1 MEAVGQLTGGIA
13 HDFNNMLA
21 VVLGGLEL
29 ARRSVADDRTEALRH
44 IDNATEGA
52 NRAAALTRQL
62 LAFSR
67 EDSLKPETIEA
78 AALIAGMSD
87 MLDRTLGDAI
97 TLVVRDEAAGARIR
111 ADRVQLE
118 NAVINLAVNARD
130 AMDGRGVLTIVTG
143 AASLAADEI
152 GQCAAGDYVTII
164 VEDDGCGM
172 TPDIADR
179 VFEPFFT
186 TKGIGKGTGLGLSQ
200 VFALVRH
207 LNGEIGI
214 ASTPGEGTSVKLYLP
229 RTAGAIACQ
238 TPSPAPNVRLGKVLP
253 IAPVTSAVLEI
264 LVVEDDPRVLTATT
278 GALEELGHRT
288 IACDDPF
295 ATPGLLAANPSIA
308 LIISDVLMP
317 RQTGPEMIAALD
329 SVYSHVAVL
338 FVTGFAGDINVAQFR
353 GHEVLRKPF
362 TLNGL
367 ERAVARAIAA
377 DRPAASGAIA
387 AE

>member
-1 MEAVGQLTGGIA
+1 
-13 HDFNNMLA
+13 
-21 VVLGGLEL
+21 
-29 ARRSVADDRTEALRH
+29 
-44 IDNATEGA
+44 
-52 NRAAALTRQL
+52 
-62 LAFSR
+62 
-67 EDSLKPETIEA
+67 
-78 AALIAGMSD
+78 
-87 MLDRTLGDAI
+87 
-97 TLVVRDEAAGARIR
+97 
-111 ADRVQLE
+111 
-118 NAVINLAVNARD
+118 
-130 AMDGRGVLTIVTG
+130 MDGRGVLTVVTG
-143 AASLAADEI
+143 TASLAADEI
-152 GQCAAGDYVTII
+152 GQCASGDYVTIM

-186 TKGIGKGTGLGLSQ
+186 TKGVGKGTGLGLSQ

-207 LNGEIGI
+207 LSGEIGI
-214 ASTPGEGTSVKLYLP
+214 VSTPGKGTSVRLYLP
-229 RTAGAIACQ
+229 RTTDVIASP
-238 TPSPAPNVRLGKVLP
+238 TPMLALSIAPGEVLP
-253 IAPVTSAVLEI
+253 IQPVAPSVLEI

-295 ATPGLLAANPSIA
+295 AVPALLAGNPSIA

-329 SVYSHVAVL
+329 PLYSHVAVL

-353 GHEVLRKPF
+353 GYEVLRKPF

-367 ERAVARAIAA
+367 ERAVARAVAA
-377 DRPAASGAIA
+377 DRPVASGSIA